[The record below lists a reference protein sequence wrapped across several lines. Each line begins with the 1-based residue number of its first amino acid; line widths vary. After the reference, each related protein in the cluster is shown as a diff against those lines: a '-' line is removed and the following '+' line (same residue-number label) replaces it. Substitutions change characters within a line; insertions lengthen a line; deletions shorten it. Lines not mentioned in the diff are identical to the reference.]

1 MRQKLYVYTK
11 MSKDP
16 PPPQDTAKIGISG
29 SDFYGTQMMSWI
41 LKVGWDFGFFLIG
54 DRLRL
59 SKTGNGET

>member
-16 PPPQDTAKIGISG
+16 PPPQDNAKIGISG

-41 LKVGWDFGFFLIG
+41 LKVDWDFGF
-54 DRLRL
+54 
-59 SKTGNGET
+59 